1 MRKFPVCVLMIP
13 LLLTGCGGAGS
24 RAEETALEIRGTCLS
39 ASACTGSAEITAD
52 YGQRVYRYQMDFQAG
67 QEETVL
73 TLTGPDTVA
82 GVVARLPNEGE
93 SLLEYDGAVLETGP
107 LNEDG
112 LTPVSAIPAVLN
124 AAREGY
130 LETCTL
136 EEREGREELRMLI
149 RDPEQPLGQGLESSL
164 WFDTQTQSLLRA
176 ELCQD
181 GFCVIQCQFSQ
192 FTME

>member
-13 LLLTGCGGAGS
+13 LLLSGCGGAGS
-24 RAEETALEIRGTCLS
+24 GAEETALEIRSACLS

-82 GVVARLPNEGE
+82 GVVARLPNDGE

-181 GFCVIQCQFSQ
+181 GFCVIQCQFSH
-192 FTME
+192 FAME

>member
-1 MRKFPVCVLMIP
+1 MIP
-13 LLLTGCGGAGS
+13 LLLSGCGGAGS
-24 RAEETALEIRGTCLS
+24 GAEETALEIRSACLS
-39 ASACTGSAEITAD
+39 AAACTGSAEITAD

>member
-1 MRKFPVCVLMIP
+1 MELRSACI
-13 LLLTGCGGAGS
+13 
-24 RAEETALEIRGTCLS
+24 S
-39 ASACTGSAEITAD
+39 ASVCTGSAEITAD

-82 GVVARLPNEGE
+82 GVVARLPSDGE

-112 LTPVSAIPAVLN
+112 LTPVSAIPAVLT

-149 RDPEQPLGQGLESSL
+149 RDPEQPLGHGLESSL
-164 WFDTQTQSLLRA
+164 WFDPQTRSLLRA

-192 FTME
+192 FTMEQEETQVK